1 MATMVRKQVYIE
13 PRQDRLLKEW
23 AAKTGMTEAEV
34 FRQAIDI
41 WLAEAERMRRAKAA
55 WQEERAF
62 IESLIAQGPVPGGR
76 RWTRGELYEDRLSR
90 YGSHSD

>member
-1 MATMVRKQVYIE
+1 MSTMVRKQVYIE

-23 AAKTGMTEAEV
+23 TAETGMTEAEV
-34 FRQAIDI
+34 FRQAIDA

-62 IESLIAQGPVPGGR
+62 IESLIAQGPAPGGR
-76 RWTRGELYEDRLSR
+76 RWTREALYEERLSG
-90 YGSHSD
+90 YGRRSD